1 MHVMDEEAVMC
12 ETNTRLHDAG
22 VKKTR
27 LLSGILGYENPR
39 LRDAD
44 VNTVWNP
51 RLYES

>member
-27 LLSGILGYENPR
+27 LLSGILGY
-39 LRDAD
+39 
-44 VNTVWNP
+44 VNTVLVLGSWSSTADP
-51 RLYES
+51 H